1 MSQENYVFMK
11 SGTSQTTS
19 TQFNINENDLR
30 QLLSLFISNSI
41 INASRYA
48 KICKRN
54 GVTKTDINLGLKY
67 EIREFFNRENIQQ
80 DLDEI
85 RNDYETLK
93 NEEPIKFRVE
103 YTDTRTGIIETSELF
118 NNEDDAE
125 DFICNLEGSEFF
137 ADFTI
142 IELTESDCAMEDM
155 VVDDSEIQDFTK
167 VSEEN
172 LIEASQE
179 DRRFASKIHTYDTE
193 WDSWEPETPILS
205 ILKNGANQMMRHTY

>member
-1 MSQENYVFMK
+1 MSQENYGFMK

-19 TQFNINENDLR
+19 PQFNINENDLR

-103 YTDTRTGIIETSELF
+103 YADTRTGIIETSELF
-118 NNEDDAE
+118 DNEDDAE

-193 WDSWEPETPILS
+193 WDSWEPETPILT